1 MSTTRISF
9 DPRPDAQRAGVYRAG
24 ACNIGPAE
32 IARRRTFGLTG
43 LAVSALVALA
53 LLAAGAPAIVR
64 LLVGLPVAGSAI
76 GLIQARLRF
85 CAAFGFAG
93 LRNFGVVG
101 HEERIADAA
110 ARRADRGMAL
120 RIIAAGSL
128 VGLVAGVALAVI
140 PLVPR

>member
-1 MSTTRISF
+1 MSTSRIVF
-9 DPRPDAQRAGVYRAG
+9 DQPPGAHRADAYRAG

-32 IARRRTFGLTG
+32 IARRRTFGRIG
-43 LAVSALVALA
+43 LVVSALVALA
-53 LLAAGAPAIVR
+53 LLVAGAPAIVR

-93 LRNFGVVG
+93 LRNFGPVG
-101 HEERIADAA
+101 HEQRVADAA

-128 VGLVAGVALAVI
+128 VGLAAGVALALI
-140 PLVPR
+140 PR